1 VAIFVKDPA
10 ALVDYAID
18 WTAGY
23 LGDETITSSVWRVNP
38 SSPGGIAVAGSS
50 ISPGKTLVTLSGGV
64 GGNLYHVTNMVNFSN
79 ARGDERTLVVRV
91 EER

>member
-23 LGDETITSSVWRVNP
+23 LGDETITSSVWRV
-38 SSPGGIAVAGSS
+38 SPAGAGGIAVSASA
-50 ISPGKTLVTLSGGV
+50 ITPGKTLATLSGGV
-64 GGNLYHVTNMVNFSN
+64 GGNLYHVTNLVNFSTG
-79 ARGDERTLVVRV
+79 RSDERTLVVRV
-91 EER
+91 EDR